1 MATIK
6 KPAPRRVP
14 GATEDLGVVDG
25 LVQLSFAVQAI
36 VGAVTAR
43 FDCSIIQTRLLGALR
58 DRELSMAQI
67 ARLLTLDKSSVT
79 GLVDRAESRGYV
91 KRTTTVEDGR
101 SILVTLTSEGRGII
115 NRVALDVAREIHSIA
130 DMLSDTER
138 ARLSQTASKLVHLDA
153 AARGIDLQ
161 TGRRESAVSSRKGV

>member
-1 MATIK
+1 
-6 KPAPRRVP
+6 
-14 GATEDLGVVDG
+14 
-25 LVQLSFAVQAI
+25 
-36 VGAVTAR
+36 
-43 FDCSIIQTRLLGALR
+43 
-58 DRELSMAQI
+58 MAQI

-101 SILVTLTSEGRGII
+101 SILVTLTPEGRGII

-161 TGRRESAVSSRKGV
+161 TGRRESAVSSRKGA